1 MKLGTISSEELSR
14 HSTKED
20 CWVAIHGTVYNLTDV
35 LKWHPEGE
43 EVILDHAG
51 KDGTI
56 GFDDAHHPKAYLEN
70 FDPIGSFEEEIAV
83 THEDL

>member
-1 MKLGTISSEELSR
+1 M
-14 HSTKED
+14 
-20 CWVAIHGTVYNLTDV
+20 